1 MFSQR
6 ILIGRGLF
14 LREILKAICLLFSF
28 QGVRAKR
35 AGVNGN
41 EVPPVPIPNTEV
53 KLIRV
58 ENTWLE
64 TTREDRSMPAPK
76 PRVSCSGFCFLGL
89 FSRIC
94 LDFSAILWYNIL
106 TGVSPSGKAPDF
118 DSGIRRFKSCY
129 PNPPPRPIG
138 YSVGFR

>member
-1 MFSQR
+1 MRLIGARCKHGDMFSQR

-14 LREILKAICLLFSF
+14 LRVILPSRLLAVQFSGRKAPEET
-28 QGVRAKR
+28 K

-64 TTREDRSMPAPK
+64 TTREDRSMPAQ
-76 PRVSCSGFCFLGL
+76 PR
-89 FSRIC
+89 
-94 LDFSAILWYNIL
+94 DFSLGCFFFLCIFCLQNVRKHLIFSESYDIIMKNGA
-106 TGVSPSGKAPDF
+106 
-118 DSGIRRFKSCY
+118 
-129 PNPPPRPIG
+129 
-138 YSVGFR
+138 

>member
-1 MFSQR
+1 MRLIGARCKYSDVFSQR

-14 LREILKAICLLFSF
+14 LREIQTEIIYLLFSF
-28 QGVRAKR
+28 QGIPEI

-76 PRVSCSGFCFLGL
+76 PRVFCSGFCFILPIFQL
-89 FSRIC
+89 H
-94 LDFSAILWYNIL
+94 LDFW
-106 TGVSPSGKAPDF
+106 
-118 DSGIRRFKSCY
+118 
-129 PNPPPRPIG
+129 IG
-138 YSVGFR
+138 L